1 MGYSGYATL
10 DGGVLLPVSGPEG
23 HPATELFLVS
33 PTGES
38 RKLFEQG
45 SVRKFVV
52 HIARNVLEKRWR
64 EAEWVFDERRG
75 GYVQWP
81 ADTGRKGH
89 QVQKHESEAI
99 ETQEAGSRGQSWLR
113 LEGSAL
119 SEKSKELVT
128 YTAAGKVGDRGD
140 HEEQT
145 VFQEGPPE
153 RVCQPLSDYQ
163 EMSDGP
169 HPGTLYQLQRTLSV
183 TEPAE
188 WFRGAPV
195 DIHRVPSA
203 PASTSAG
210 QHQRSSTRLDTKLQ
224 KRGEVQWLFTRPFGR
239 KSKERTGVEFSRE
252 SSTAKEERRPEG
264 RHSITSFLRNS
275 SPTPAAVQFY
285 QEPAAC
291 GKDADCIVLL
301 LRGRTV
307 AIPAGNLYQATD
319 SALFR
324 ILRATYET
332 NRGFF
337 ARYISFKR
345 LHRVRV
351 VEYPLGGSL
360 FDADVNVPCDALL
373 RGIKD
378 PDFHKDQE
386 DKKDVLEWVRDL
398 QVARF
403 NGREGR
409 RAAFE
414 FVESWSS
421 GRVIVAVAVI
431 VMLAV
436 LTVVFWCVF
445 GPGTGTAR
453 YATGF
458 LLGILVMVLSATV
471 VGTIMGLSACL

>member
-1 MGYSGYATL
+1 MGYSGYAML
-10 DGGVLLPVSGPEG
+10 DSGVLLPVSGPEG

-38 RKLFEQG
+38 RKLVEQG

-75 GYVQWP
+75 GYVQWL
-81 ADTGRKGH
+81 ADAGRMGH

-99 ETQEAGSRGQSWLR
+99 ETQETGSHGQSWLR
-113 LEGSAL
+113 LEGGKL
-119 SEKSKELVT
+119 PEKSKELVT
-128 YTAAGKVGDRGD
+128 YTTAGKIGDRGN

-145 VFQEGPPE
+145 VYQPE

-195 DIHRVPSA
+195 DVHHAPSA
-203 PASTSAG
+203 SASASTSAG
-210 QHQRSSTRLDTKLQ
+210 QHQRSGTRLDAKLQ
-224 KRGEVQWLFTRPFGR
+224 RRGEVQWLFTRPFGR
-239 KSKERTGVEFSRE
+239 KSKERANVEFSRE
-252 SSTAKEERRPEG
+252 SSTTKEEPPEG
-264 RHSITSFLRNS
+264 RHSITSFLRDS
-275 SPTPAAVQFY
+275 SPTPATVQFY
-285 QEPAAC
+285 QEPAC
-291 GKDADCIVLL
+291 GKNADYIMLI
-301 LRGRTV
+301 LRGKTV

-351 VEYPLGGSL
+351 AEYPLGGSL
-360 FDADVNVPCDALL
+360 FDADVNAPYDTLL

-386 DKKDVLEWVRDL
+386 DKKDVLEWIRDL

-403 NGREGR
+403 NGRER
-409 RAAFE
+409 KRVAFE
-414 FVESWSS
+414 LVESWSS
-421 GRVIVAVAVI
+421 GRVVVTVAVI

-436 LTVVFWCVF
+436 LAVVFWCVF
-445 GPGTGTAR
+445 GPGTDTTR
-453 YATGF
+453 YVAGF
-458 LLGILVMVLSATV
+458 LLGILVVVLGATV